1 LVAKT
6 FKIEG
11 AAEKE
16 ELGAFLDIVKEVES
30 DPEGRRRMEEN
41 QRRYGTLTEEELK
54 KVFTI

>member
-1 LVAKT
+1 MGRM
-6 FKIEG
+6 G
-11 AAEKE
+11 AVEKE